1 MARPKDRQQNRTPLD
16 SYESRL
22 LSLQYDAAQDG
33 YELSVESESDFK
45 DFILST
51 AELQQGDLV
60 LMENGNLR
68 LVWEDDEDTQLGL
81 QFLGSNRIQ
90 FVIFKRRSGEEHITQ
105 VAGRDSL
112 TGLNKLIDAF
122 DLQTLL
128 YK

>member
-1 MARPKDRQQNRTPLD
+1 M
-16 SYESRL
+16 

-45 DFILST
+45 DFILSN

-81 QFLGSNRIQ
+81 QFLGSKRIQ

-112 TGLNKLIDAF
+112 TGLHKLIDAF